1 MSPQLTDQLHDSS
14 QWTELYKV
22 FKIKVVAVMLFS
34 ALVGMLITPHS
45 LRTAN
50 QVIFGL
56 TGIGLA
62 ACGSAALNHRF
73 DMDEDKKMRRTKK
86 RPLAVA
92 KITPELVEKTAYLVI
107 VMSMAI
113 LISANNLLSA
123 GLTLATTV
131 GYSIIY
137 TKWLKPSTPQN
148 IVIGGLSGAM
158 PPLLGWTCITG
169 DIAVQP
175 LLLVLIIFTWTPAHF
190 WPLALEHSN
199 DYAKTKWPM
208 LPITHG
214 KQFTHLSI
222 IAYALLTAATSL
234 LPFCI
239 RMAGY
244 RYLAVVCIL
253 NARWL
258 FLCYQ
263 LWLKGNRSY
272 AVFRFSIWYIL
283 GLFLILLI
291 DQSP

>member
-1 MSPQLTDQLHDSS
+1 MSLLLTNRLQTTN
-14 QWTELYKV
+14 QWTELIKV
-22 FKIKVVAVMLFS
+22 FKIKVVVVMLFS
-34 ALVGMLITPHS
+34 ALVGMLITPNT
-45 LRTAN
+45 LRSTN
-50 QVIFGL
+50 QVLSGL
-56 TGIGLA
+56 IGIGLA
-62 ACGSAALNHRF
+62 ACASAALNHRF
-73 DMDEDKKMRRTKK
+73 DMEEDKKMRRTKG
-86 RPLAVA
+86 RPLAIE
-92 KITPELVEKTAYLVI
+92 KIPPELVEKTAYLGILTSTAVLVI
-107 VMSMAI
+107 
-113 LISANNLLSA
+113 ANNLLSA
-123 GLTLATTV
+123 CLTLATTV
-131 GYSIIY
+131 GYSIVY

-190 WPLALEHSN
+190 WPLALEHRA

-214 KQFTHLSI
+214 KQFTQLSI
-222 IAYALLTAATSL
+222 IAYTLLTTATSL
-234 LPFCI
+234 LPFCV

-244 RYLAVVCIL
+244 YYLAIVSLL

-263 LWLKGNRSY
+263 LWHQDTKSH

-283 GLFLILLI
+283 GLFFILLL
-291 DQSP
+291 DQTP